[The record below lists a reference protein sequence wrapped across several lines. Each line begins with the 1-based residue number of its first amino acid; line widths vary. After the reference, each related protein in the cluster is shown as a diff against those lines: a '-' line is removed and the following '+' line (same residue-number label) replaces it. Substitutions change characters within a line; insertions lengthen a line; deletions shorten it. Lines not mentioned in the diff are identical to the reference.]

1 MIARLLPSL
10 SCAAFSIA
18 LFFSSTL
25 PGFGQL
31 PSARLL
37 TITPAGAKAGS
48 SVEVTV
54 TGQDLVGA
62 TELRFSQPGISAT
75 NKGTNLFQVTIAKP
89 VPPGIY
95 DAMVIGKYG
104 ASNPRAFAVGV
115 LPETAKATNNGDIPQ
130 SVTLETTI
138 NGRTEA
144 SMVDYFSFPAKK
156 GQRVLVRCDARG
168 IDSKLEPVLALL
180 DSTGREVSRSRTG
193 GLLDYAAPADGDFT
207 VRLHDLTYR
216 GGAEFF
222 YRLSVGT
229 FPHVDYVLPIP
240 AGLKPKFAVF
250 GRNLPG
256 GKIVDEKARPALERI
271 EVELAADGPGLTRPL
286 VTMPAQA
293 GLDLFDYR
301 VRNERGL
308 SDAVLLRFPT
318 EAVLAE
324 QEPNNT
330 SATARKITV
339 PGEVTGRF
347 YPKGDRDWFSFE
359 AKKGDV
365 YWIEVISQRLGLPT
379 DPLVIIQ
386 RAGTN
391 GATEV
396 LELNDS
402 PANIGGAEFNTA
414 HRDPSGRWE
423 VKEDGTYLVQVRDL
437 FTQPQPNPALV
448 YQLVIRKPSP
458 DFQLLAWPSAPLPK
472 KDAKDLPVT
481 TTALRR
487 GETLPLKV
495 IALRRDGFDGA
506 IELAVENLPKG
517 LAAASGRIESGKN
530 TGLILLHA
538 SGEAAGSAELVT
550 VRGSA
555 SVGGTNLTREARA
568 TSLLWP
574 VPDTTTEPA
583 FSRVGA
589 NCVVSVMEDAFPL
602 RLSAAE
608 NKTWAATA
616 GSKIKIPLKLER
628 DGEFTAAW
636 KLKPVGVAGL
646 EAMKEF
652 DFDPK
657 ATNAVC
663 EIDLGQQKL
672 AVGTYT
678 FALQGLAVGKPMVLG
693 KNGTNAPGKEVT
705 FTLYSA
711 PITLQVNPAPK
722 AATNSPAK

>member
-1 MIARLLPSL
+1 MIARMLRSL
-10 SCAAFSIA
+10 SCAAFSFA
-18 LFFSSTL
+18 MLFGSLLS
-25 PGFGQL
+25 GFGQL

-48 SVEVTV
+48 TVELTV

-62 TELRFSQPGISAT
+62 TELRFSQPGITAT
-75 NKGTNLFQVTIAKP
+75 NKGTNLFQVTIAKQ

-95 DAMVIGKYG
+95 DAMVIGKFG

-115 LPETAKATNNGDIPQ
+115 LPEITKGKNNGDSPQ
-130 SVTLETTI
+130 TVAIESTI

-144 SMVDYFSFPAKK
+144 SAVDYYSFQAKK
-156 GQRVLVRCDARG
+156 GRRVLVRCDTRE
-168 IDSKLEPVLALL
+168 IDSKLEPVLELL
-180 DSTGREVSRSRTG
+180 DTAGREVSRSRTG
-193 GLLDYAAPADGDFT
+193 GLVDYALPADGEFT

-222 YRLSVGT
+222 YRLSIGT
-229 FPHVDYVLPIP
+229 FPQVDYVLPIR

-256 GKIVDEKARPALERI
+256 GKILDEKARPALERL
-271 EVELAADGPGLTRPL
+271 EVELATDDPGLARTL
-286 VTMPAQA
+286 ATMPAQV

-301 VRNERGL
+301 IRNERGM
-308 SDAVLLRFPT
+308 SDAVLVRFPT

-330 SATARKITV
+330 SVTARKITV
-339 PGEVTGRF
+339 PGEVSGQF
-347 YPKGDRDWFSFE
+347 YPNGDRDWFSFE

-365 YWIEVISQRLGLPT
+365 YWIEVVSQRLGLPT
-379 DPLVIIQ
+379 DPLVVVQ
-386 RAGTN
+386 RATTN

-402 PANIGGAEFNTA
+402 AANIGGAEFNTT
-414 HRDPSGRWE
+414 HRDPSGRLE
-423 VKEDGTYLVQVRDL
+423 IKEDGTYLVQVRDL

-448 YQLVIRKPSP
+448 YQLVIRRPSP
-458 DFQLLAWPSAPLPK
+458 DFRLVAWPLTPLPK
-472 KDAKDLPVT
+472 KDAKDVPVT
-481 TTALRR
+481 TAALRR

-495 IALRRDGFDGA
+495 LALRRDGFDGA

-517 LAAASGRIESGKN
+517 ISAAPGKIEAGKN
-530 TGLILLHA
+530 SGLLLLHA
-538 SGEAAGSAELVT
+538 RGEAAGSVESVQ
-550 VRGSA
+550 VRGTA

-568 TSLLWP
+568 TSLTWN
-574 VPDTTTEPA
+574 VPDTTTEPT

-589 NCVVSVMEDAFPL
+589 NYVVSVMEDTFPL

-608 NKTWAATA
+608 NKTWEATA
-616 GSKIKIPLKLER
+616 GGKIKIPLKLER
-628 DGEFTAAW
+628 DGEFAASW

-646 EAMKEF
+646 EPMKEF

-657 ATNAVC
+657 STNAVC

-672 AVGTYT
+672 AAGTYT
-678 FALQGLAVGKPMVLG
+678 FALQGLVVGKPMVPG
-693 KNGTNAPGKEVT
+693 KNGTNAPGKEAT
-705 FTLYSA
+705 FTVYSA